1 MLYTSFKNYE
11 EFKQLFPI
19 RVYDGR
25 QCRSN
30 KILLSLYKSGRWFFH
45 SPLRGITNM
54 AELEDKCLELVAN
67 SECAGNGEQYEV
79 SLMGRAFR
87 STSMYTDDRL
97 GVCEDGDTEQ
107 IRVHFNGDGRF
118 KLLKR
123 KAGKVIR
130 AIITENSIGR
140 NYPAEVVNYLCEQFT
155 TKWKAYAI
163 SHNPDYELHVDDH
176 FSSIYN
182 GNRLD
187 GDFGSCMTNRGHHS
201 FYSNALDGARAAYI
215 TSRNSGKIMARAVIY
230 NALDEDG
237 CQWRLCE
244 RQYAP
249 VGSRNEILK
258 QTLVNMLIVNGHI
271 DGYKAIGA
279 SCHDSTNFVDNDGRS
294 ISHHTFRCR
303 CNLPQN
309 NVVSYQDS
317 FKWYYPTEGLVY
329 NKEVRSSGYVNLAT
343 TSQSVTIRQNYDQYH
358 QHYTNSRLVNCW
370 HDGSLVNCSVNE
382 LEDFIQID
390 GRYFHRSHVQ
400 LCRIS
405 GMYFQTM
412 SSQLSRYGS
421 YSSIL
426 GEWFY
431 NSSARNRAEVEYM
444 EQNYVECADDVQR
457 HDPEECFY
465 SELLDRYFWF
475 EQNLEREEEAVR
487 SISNAA

>member
-25 QCRSN
+25 QCRTN

-67 SECAGNGEQYEV
+67 SDCVGDTAQHEV
-79 SLMGRAFR
+79 SLMGRTFR
-87 STSMYTDDRL
+87 STSMYTDNRL
-97 GVCEDGDTEQ
+97 GICEDGDTEQ
-107 IRVHFNGDGRF
+107 IRVCYNGDGRF

-130 AIITENSIGR
+130 SIITENSVGK

-155 TKWKAYAI
+155 TKWKAYATTN
-163 SHNPDYELHVDDH
+163 NPDYELHVDGN
-176 FSSIYN
+176 FAAIYN
-182 GNRLD
+182 GSRLD

-215 TSRNSGKIMARAVIY
+215 TSRSSGKIVARAVIY
-230 NALDEDG
+230 NAVDEDG
-237 CQWRLCE
+237 RQWRLCE

-258 QTLVNMLIVNGHI
+258 QTLVNMLIANGHI

-279 SCHDSTNFVDNDGRS
+279 SCHDSTNFVDNEGRS
-294 ISHHTFRCR
+294 ISHHLFRCR
-303 CNLPQN
+303 CNLPQHN
-309 NVVSYQDS
+309 TVSYQDS

-329 NKEVRSSGYVNLAT
+329 NQNCRDGFVNLAT

-358 QHYTNSRLVNCW
+358 QRYTNSRIISCW
-370 HDGSLVNCSVNE
+370 YNGELVNCSANE
-382 LEDFIQID
+382 LEDFVAISS
-390 GRYFHRSHVQ
+390 RYFHRSHVQ
-400 LCRIS
+400 NCRIS
-405 GMYFQTM
+405 GMQFQTM
-412 SSQLSRYGS
+412 SPELSNYGS
-421 YSSIL
+421 YSHVL

-431 NSSARNRAEVEYM
+431 SESVRLRAERDHM
-444 EQNYVECADDVQR
+444 ERNYVECLDDTGHR

-465 SELLDRYFWF
+465 SELLDSYFWF
-475 EQNLEREEEAVR
+475 EHNLERAELAYQPTLH
-487 SISNAA
+487 AA